1 MKKNSKK
8 PDYWAG
14 GVSPKPLLK
23 LIVDDTGETFII
35 DPNKVHALFPTGKDY
50 NSGAY
55 PPKYSTQ
62 VILSSTCLRVNMKMT
77 ELAIQLGIRYEVHD
91 AGS

>member
-1 MKKNSKK
+1 MKKNSKN

-14 GVSPKPLLK
+14 GVSSKPLLK
-23 LIVDDTGETFII
+23 LIIDDTGETFII
-35 DPNKVHALFPTGKDY
+35 DPDKVQAFFTSGIDY
-50 NSGAY
+50 NSGDY

-62 VILSSTCLRVNMKMT
+62 IILSSTCLRVNMKMT
-77 ELAIQLGIRYEVHD
+77 ELASQLGIRYEVHD